1 MAKINR
7 LTNHM
12 RAYVGASYDVN
23 RCSGRTTG
31 IALQLVK
38 NAMDNPEVW
47 ITAYDHHPKNHRM
60 MAREVVR
67 IAQRVVESLEL
78 RYFEFREDAIRCC
91 HIIRTEE

>member
-7 LTNHM
+7 LTEHM
-12 RAYVGASYDVN
+12 YPDMRPHWS

-47 ITAYDHHPKNHRM
+47 ITAYDHEPTSMQR
-60 MAREVVR
+60 REVVR
-67 IAQRVVESLEL
+67 IAQRVVEALGL
-78 RYFEFREDAIRCC
+78 RFFEFRADAIRCC
-91 HIIRTEE
+91 HIIRH